1 MSSTETIQPRLL
13 NIKDAS
19 RYLGCS
25 VWALRQLEWAGEL
38 RSIRNLG
45 KRLLFDIADLDQLVE
60 KKKVGMQ

>member
-1 MSSTETIQPRLL
+1 MDSPQAITPRLL

-25 VWALRQLEWAGEL
+25 IWALRQLEWAGEL

-45 KRLLFDIADLDQLVE
+45 KRLLFDIRDLDRLVE
-60 KKKVGMQ
+60 RKKERMQ